1 MKLHSSTIARA
12 AMAAAVLSQAHAA
25 VDRHMARHEG
35 RRVRTLDHSTFDAAS
50 FAGGPINA
58 FGDQR
63 GMVLEHQYRT
73 HDSASRPIVD
83 GSSTRARTVDSTGA
97 FLIGELERLDPTLHM
112 PLAAVTW
119 SRDIDLREDVT
130 LADEFSS
137 FTLTT
142 FGSAGGLG
150 AGNGDASGKG
160 RNGKAWAGKATD
172 QIGGVSVDTGKV
184 PNPLTPWALE
194 IKFSI
199 LELES
204 AIKMGRPI
212 DDQKLQ
218 ALKLKCEMDTDE
230 QVYVG
235 DATLNVGGLINSP
248 LVTNVANVVNGAAAS
263 PLWVNKTPDEVLK
276 DVNEVLQSGWAA
288 SGFTTMPRKVLIPPV
303 QFGALS
309 TKVIS
314 SAGTT
319 SILKYLRENNIV
331 AASGNG
337 SIDIQ
342 PAKWATGFGAG
353 ATDRLV
359 AYTQRKDF
367 VRFPKTAL
375 QRTPIQYDSLYH
387 KSTYYC
393 RLGVV
398 EVVYPETIA
407 YRDGL

>member
-1 MKLHSSTIARA
+1 MKFHSTTVARA
-12 AMAAAVLSQAHAA
+12 ARAAAVLSMAHQKI
-25 VDRHMARHEG
+25 ARYEARTG
-35 RRVRTLDHSTFDAAS
+35 VRMTTHDHATFDSANS
-50 FAGGPINA
+50 GYGLINA

-63 GMVLEHQYRT
+63 GLVLEHPYRT
-73 HDSASRPIVD
+73 HDSAARPIVEN
-83 GSSTRARTVDSTGA
+83 GVQRARTVDSTGA
-97 FLIGELERLDPTLHM
+97 FMIGELERLDPTLHM
-112 PLAAVTW
+112 PLAAVTY
-119 SRDIDLREDVT
+119 SRDIDMREDVT

-137 FTLTT
+137 FTQTT
-142 FGSAGGLG
+142 FGSAGTLG

-172 QIGGVSVDTGKV
+172 QIGGVSVDTGKT

-212 DDQKLQ
+212 DDQKLT

-235 DATLNVGGLINSP
+235 DATLNVTGLINNTA
-248 LVTNVANVVNGAAAS
+248 VTNVANVPNGTAAS
-263 PLWVNKTPDEVLK
+263 PLWVNKTPAEILK

-288 SGFTTMPRKVLIPPV
+288 SGFAVMPSKILIPPT

-309 TKVIS
+309 TQVIS
-314 SAGTT
+314 TAGTT

-331 AASGNG
+331 AASGKG
-337 SIDIQ
+337 QIDFQ

-359 AYTQRKDF
+359 AYTQQKQF

-375 QRTPIQYDSLYH
+375 SRTPIQYDSLYH
-387 KSTYYC
+387 KTTYYC

-407 YRDGL
+407 YRDGI